1 MMNQLFQKDKNTS
14 VREHPLSLNSAMV
27 QAVLDGRKTQTRL
40 IVKMTDFGKPAP
52 GPCNHTQRVFE
63 SDGKF
68 YQQDCFIPPCALP
81 ILGPRHEISCPYGI
95 PGDRLWV
102 RETWCELRVGHFN
115 ELGLPRDL
123 LVTRYDDPRRNG
135 AAYRANCS
143 AEGEEIR
150 ASYGYRWKHSIHMP
164 RWASRLTLEIVNVRV
179 ERLHDLSEADALDEG
194 CDINLLPDGAG
205 EGGEFTC
212 PTEWFMNL
220 WNTKYGSKAWDDN
233 PWVWVI
239 DFKRTEDE

>member
-115 ELGLPRDL
+115 ELGFPRDL

-150 ASYGYRWKHSIHMP
+150 ASYGYRWKPSIHMP
-164 RWASRLTLEIVNVRV
+164 RWASRITLEVTGVRV
-179 ERLHDLSEADALDEG
+179 ERLRDIRAADAEAEG
-194 CDINLLPDGAG
+194 YYTKFCSS
-205 EGGEFTC
+205 GGIGGSAVDKFSQ
-212 PTEWFMNL
+212 L
-220 WNTKYGSKAWDDN
+220 WRDTYGRGSWLDN

-239 DFKRTEDE
+239 EFKRIEVPA